1 MEEVYV
7 PGQGLVRKTEEAD
20 PPTPTLVSFA
30 DEQVENTSLPQPV
43 EQAEHASEMPSA
55 SGEEAASSEDAL
67 EEAIANSSG
76 ISRPA
81 KVAFII
87 AFIVT
92 IALGAGAGYVFGTSS
107 KALDEQAEPSPIV
120 AEPADPEIDEGN
132 EAASLEGT
140 SMTEEVEG

>member
-1 MEEVYV
+1 MDEVYV

-20 PPTPTLVSFA
+20 PPTPTLTSFA
-30 DEQVENTSLPQPV
+30 DEPVEDTSLPQPV
-43 EQAEHASEMPSA
+43 EQAEHASEEPSV

-67 EEAIANSSG
+67 EAAIANSSG

-87 AFIVT
+87 AFIAT

-107 KALDEQAEPSPIV
+107 NTPDGQIEPSPIV